1 MSSDLT
7 YNEPVADASMVGCPH
22 CDLLQRLPT
31 LSDGASARCPRCAE
45 ELWRHREDSL
55 DRTLAMAVTAAML
68 YVLANAVPML
78 GLTILG
84 RAASR
89 R

>member
-31 LSDGASARCPRCAE
+31 LADGASARCPRCAG
-45 ELWRHREDSL
+45 ELWRQRKDSL
-55 DRTLAMAVTAAML
+55 DRTLTMAVTAAML
-68 YVLANAVPML
+68 YVLGMQFPCSVLRSL
-78 GLTILG
+78 GV
-84 RAASR
+84 RPR
-89 R
+89 RR